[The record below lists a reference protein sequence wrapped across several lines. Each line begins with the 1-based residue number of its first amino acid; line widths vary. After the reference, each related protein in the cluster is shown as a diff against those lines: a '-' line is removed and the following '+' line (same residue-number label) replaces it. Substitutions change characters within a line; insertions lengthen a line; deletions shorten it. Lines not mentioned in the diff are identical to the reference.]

1 MARRA
6 RASVSCEWR
15 GSGRLPMDR
24 TLIGV
29 TALALG
35 LPYLSM
41 VALASI
47 GSVGWNFVGGLI
59 ATSIILFFLAGA
71 LIEVKRLVDHKH
83 EGSEDGEKRH

>member
-1 MARRA
+1 
-6 RASVSCEWR
+6 
-15 GSGRLPMDR
+15 MDR
-24 TLIGV
+24 TVMGV

-41 VALASI
+41 VALAAI

-59 ATSIILFFLAGA
+59 TTSIILFFLAGA

-83 EGSEDGEKRH
+83 EHEDGEDREKRH